1 MEIECPSCGREN
13 KDDAAFCMSCGA
25 TLPDVPFSQLKKEEP
40 VRPREGAAPAGPS
53 APAGAEARPIPETR
67 EEPLLKPAAEGT
79 GAPATALPVPQA
91 AQEPTVAMPAST
103 RATPDGGMTAE
114 EKTVGAGSQVTSPGG
129 FVFNAGAAPPQAVDA
144 QPQAA
149 ERPVSPAA
157 PPPPTPPVE
166 VPGVATG
173 KAPKTA
179 APAPAPETQDAVLM
193 PAPPLEPQAAP
204 TTPAQPAQP
213 PAAPPAAGRQSVV
226 EEIGDEAKG
235 PAAPIPAPPL
245 EPQAAPPTPAQ
256 PAQPPAAPPAVEQ
269 IGEVAAPPKPE
280 YYVPPEADY
289 GMVAPRVEPPPQAD
303 QPIRE
308 EISPAVTP
316 SMDSTQAVPPVV
328 AAAAVAGRERRVIC
342 PECYAPNPEGNSY
355 CQECGSALPITSVR
369 QAAATRPAPGQ
380 PAYQQTAVLTPAV
393 QTGAVAPA
401 GVPTGAMAQP
411 AYASPLPKAE
421 KARGDKAFG
430 VADVLALL
438 GVGAA
443 AIAIALSYV
452 LESFTWKKGLD
463 IAMFSHQGAYTQGRT
478 DLLGGPGILPYE
490 GAEFFTVGLMVAIGL
505 ALALVFLAVRVGRG
519 PMYILAGCILFLP
532 AAYLL
537 FQAILPL
544 RQMGI
549 DVDPAVGLSG
559 IFFGNT
565 ANPGVGPPM
574 WVITGAGVLLIL
586 AGFIAPPRGWGRL
599 FTFLLC
605 FSIVLGAAFLCAA
618 CFNWNLFISQPS
630 AAHLGAGPFLSRAL
644 LCLPVPLL

>member
-1 MEIECPSCGREN
+1 MEIECPSCGKEN

-40 VRPREGAAPAGPS
+40 VRPRGGAAPAGPS

-79 GAPATALPVPQA
+79 GAPATAPPVPQV

-103 RATPDGGMTAE
+103 GAAPEGGMTAE

-144 QPQAA
+144 QPRAA

-157 PPPPTPPVE
+157 PQPPAPPVE
-166 VPGVATG
+166 VPGVAAG

-179 APAPAPETQDAVLM
+179 APAPETQDTVLM
-193 PAPPLEPQAAP
+193 
-204 TTPAQPAQP
+204 
-213 PAAPPAAGRQSVV
+213 
-226 EEIGDEAKG
+226 
-235 PAAPIPAPPL
+235 PAPPL

-303 QPIRE
+303 QPVRE

-342 PECYAPNPEGNSY
+342 PECYAPNPGGNSY

-369 QAAATRPAPGQ
+369 QAAAARPAPGQ

-519 PMYILAGCILFLP
+519 PMYILAGCILLLP

-630 AAHLGAGPFLSRAL
+630 AVHLGAGPFLSRAL

>member
-40 VRPREGAAPAGPS
+40 VRPRGGAAPAGPS

-79 GAPATALPVPQA
+79 GAPATAPPVPQV

-103 RATPDGGMTAE
+103 GAAPEGGMTAE

-144 QPQAA
+144 QPRAA

-157 PPPPTPPVE
+157 PQPPAPPVE
-166 VPGVATG
+166 VPGVAAG
-173 KAPKTA
+173 KATKTA
-179 APAPAPETQDAVLM
+179 APAPETQDTVLM
-193 PAPPLEPQAAP
+193 
-204 TTPAQPAQP
+204 
-213 PAAPPAAGRQSVV
+213 
-226 EEIGDEAKG
+226 
-235 PAAPIPAPPL
+235 PAPPL

-303 QPIRE
+303 QPVRE

-369 QAAATRPAPGQ
+369 QAAAARPAPGQ
-380 PAYQQTAVLTPAV
+380 PAYQQTAVLTPVA

-519 PMYILAGCILFLP
+519 PMYILAGCILLLP

-630 AAHLGAGPFLSRAL
+630 AVHLGAGPFLSRAL
-644 LCLPVPLL
+644 LYLPVPLL